1 MKKLTITSLLFI
13 CVVSLLSAKEAA
25 KQWSLNDCLEYAVNN
40 NIKLQQSRIMYEQSA
55 IDVKSA
61 RADMFPSL
69 SFSTNHNVV
78 NRPFE
83 ENSNTVSGS
92 EIITSNKKSTYN
104 GNYGLNANWTI
115 WNGNKRRNL
124 IKQSKSSKEIASL
137 NVTESENALKEE
149 ITQLYI
155 QILYA
160 TESVN
165 INQNTL
171 EVSKATY
178 ERGEELYRAG
188 SISKVELAQ
197 LETQVSNDEY
207 QLVMSKNALR
217 NYKLDLKQLLEMP
230 GTTPMEL
237 VIPELDEEDILAPL
251 PSQNDIYLAALDNR
265 PEIKS
270 GKLSIESSKLDV
282 SIAKSGYYPSISLNA
297 STSSNT
303 NSASA
308 EAWGEQMK
316 VGWNNVIGLNL
327 SLPIY
332 DKRQSKSAK
341 QKAELQYTSTQLEMA
356 NIEKELYQTIE
367 TMWLDADNAQ
377 QQYVVASSKLNS
389 SKTSFDMTNEQF
401 SLGMKNIVELL
412 TEKNNYLSAQQEVI
426 QAKYMAILERVLL
439 NFYAGNPIEL

>member
-188 SISKVELAQ
+188 F
-197 LETQVSNDEY
+197 N
-207 QLVMSKNALR
+207 
-217 NYKLDLKQLLEMP
+217 
-230 GTTPMEL
+230 
-237 VIPELDEEDILAPL
+237 
-251 PSQNDIYLAALDNR
+251 
-265 PEIKS
+265 IKS
-270 GKLSIESSKLDV
+270 
-282 SIAKSGYYPSISLNA
+282 
-297 STSSNT
+297 
-303 NSASA
+303 
-308 EAWGEQMK
+308 
-316 VGWNNVIGLNL
+316 
-327 SLPIY
+327 
-332 DKRQSKSAK
+332 
-341 QKAELQYTSTQLEMA
+341 
-356 NIEKELYQTIE
+356 
-367 TMWLDADNAQ
+367 
-377 QQYVVASSKLNS
+377 
-389 SKTSFDMTNEQF
+389 
-401 SLGMKNIVELL
+401 
-412 TEKNNYLSAQQEVI
+412 
-426 QAKYMAILERVLL
+426 
-439 NFYAGNPIEL
+439 